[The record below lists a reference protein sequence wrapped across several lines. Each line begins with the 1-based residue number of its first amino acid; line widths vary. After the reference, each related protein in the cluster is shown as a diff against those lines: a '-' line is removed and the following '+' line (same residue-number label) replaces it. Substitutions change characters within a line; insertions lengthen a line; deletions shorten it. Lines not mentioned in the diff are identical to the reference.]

1 MNATQI
7 ITLSGLSMLVL
18 VIIFSIITN
27 TDSYKCSIWSNAL
40 YPNKEG
46 VAACKDE
53 LKKYNS
59 LTKNG
64 AVYSKYTD
72 WGLCKGTSCDEP
84 GKKTRVRICKHNN
97 KKKCKGDLVQMD
109 TQPCDDVDYIEND
122 MSLVLPFQQRE
133 SNYCP
138 SKSNWSEWSDWSD
151 TCEPV
156 NKGDSCGVNGFKIRS
171 RLCNNPYHTV
181 NNVDGETVLDKGN
194 CKINNGKEIQLNI
207 NQLNEPSY
215 LSKDGNPNYIPLLNE
230 SITESQRAKERI
242 HTKNI
247 SKKYTGNIWPP
258 GFNSEFDNEKPISII
273 EKETKSCERPC
284 IPVDGGVSTWSEWS
298 LCDSAQCNV
307 AGKQIRTRSCTN
319 PTPKH
324 GGKDCKEPLI
334 EERSCSYDCQV
345 HGGFSEWKKEGEC
358 DAKCGE
364 KGKQLFKRNCNNP
377 EPKNNGRGCVGE
389 SQKYEECIGKPCP
402 IDGKYSA
409 WSEWSK
415 CSTNV
420 CGKKGNQ
427 TRTRTCIMPQHGGK
441 NCEGQSTEVQ
451 ECTPDAN
458 SCDTPVVNGG
468 WSNFSDWGACENIDA
483 NCNGTMKRKRTCTN
497 PSPSGGG
504 LSCTGSAVEEKNC
517 RINC

>member
-18 VIIFSIITN
+18 VIIFFIITN
-27 TDSYKCSIWSNAL
+27 TDSYMCSIWSNAL

-46 VAACKDE
+46 VASCKDE
-53 LKKYNS
+53 LKKYNT
-59 LTKNG
+59 LTESG

-138 SKSNWSEWSDWSD
+138 SKSNWSAWSDWSK

-156 NKGDSCGVNGFKIRS
+156 NKDDSCGVNGFKIRS
-171 RLCNNPYHTV
+171 RLCNNPYHKV

-194 CKINNGKEIQLNI
+194 CKTNNGKEIQLNI

-215 LSKDGNPNYIPLLNE
+215 LSKDANPNYIPLLNE

-258 GFNSEFDNEKPISII
+258 GFNSEVGNEKPISII

-298 LCDSAQCNV
+298 LCDSNQCNV
-307 AGKQIRTRSCTN
+307 AGKQKRTRTCTN

-345 HGGFSEWKKEGEC
+345 HGGFSEWKKKEYVMPNVVKKDNNYLKEHVIIPNQ
-358 DAKCGE
+358 KQWERLCG
-364 KGKQLFKRNCNNP
+364 
-377 EPKNNGRGCVGE
+377 
-389 SQKYEECIGKPCP
+389 
-402 IDGKYSA
+402 
-409 WSEWSK
+409 
-415 CSTNV
+415 
-420 CGKKGNQ
+420 
-427 TRTRTCIMPQHGGK
+427 
-441 NCEGQSTEVQ
+441 
-451 ECTPDAN
+451 
-458 SCDTPVVNGG
+458 
-468 WSNFSDWGACENIDA
+468 
-483 NCNGTMKRKRTCTN
+483 
-497 PSPSGGG
+497 
-504 LSCTGSAVEEKNC
+504 
-517 RINC
+517 